1 MNTKLEILGSVTTL
15 TITQPIS
22 IKISRTELCPLYD
35 SANKRLLDSN
45 EEELYARVL
54 GRKIDVTLEVN

>member
-15 TITQPIS
+15 TITSPLS
-22 IKISRTELCPLYD
+22 VTVSRMELCPLYD
-35 SANKRLLDSN
+35 SANERLLDSN
-45 EEELYARVL
+45 EQELYARVL